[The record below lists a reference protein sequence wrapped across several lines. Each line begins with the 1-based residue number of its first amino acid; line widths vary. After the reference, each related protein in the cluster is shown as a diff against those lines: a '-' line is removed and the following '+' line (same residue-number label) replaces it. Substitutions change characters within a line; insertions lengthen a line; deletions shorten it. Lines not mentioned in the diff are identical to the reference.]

1 LRDVMTYETEDGDR
15 AGMAFIEPRSKD
27 DLRRRAA
34 AFAAWAEAT
43 CGLIGRSPDYMNACM
58 MMVGAA
64 AVHLGAHDPVFGER
78 ARNIYLDARRRDL
91 CFTHTFIPAHVD
103 RNRPPSEQPA
113 SLRVLRET
121 SEGPI
126 VSGARVVATLA
137 PFSDA
142 NLVIL
147 GGPLNLEN
155 DPGAESM
162 AIAFTCPA
170 NAPGLRW
177 SCRDVLDHE
186 RPLYDAPLAG
196 RIDEQDALAIFEEV
210 LVPWENVFV
219 YRDLEIYNRQFQ
231 HYRLNES
238 LGHQVLIKNIAKTR
252 FLFGLAHLIAESK
265 QINGFIN
272 VQERLGDFVIFL
284 ANLEALAIAAVEGA
298 VQDPANGLWYANPR
312 AVYAGL
318 RLYPEYYPKMIDH
331 LIQLGASDFV
341 VMPPAGTLAALGD
354 DAEHLFAGAAEH
366 AREKVALFRL
376 AWDVAGS
383 GWGGRQEL
391 YERFFFGDTT
401 IMKAQGYLREDKT
414 APAAMVQRLLRGNG
428 TPEQPF
434 PVD

>member
-1 LRDVMTYETEDGDR
+1 MNSWNEPGSARRSMRSRTVSLPCACWRATPSGPPMRRASSRRRCSSSTSGIQVIDLSPSSPLKGASDPPCNVRTSPTGRHRSFKFNLSGTIGACPQQATALDSPSVRPYRAPRIGPASTSCAETEVAMPVRSGAQYLAGLRDGRRVLCDGRWVGDVTAEPGFRNTARAIAQFYDFQNRPALRDVMTYETEDGDR

-219 YRDLEIYNRQFQ
+219 YRDLEI
-231 HYRLNES
+231 
-238 LGHQVLIKNIAKTR
+238 
-252 FLFGLAHLIAESK
+252 
-265 QINGFIN
+265 
-272 VQERLGDFVIFL
+272 
-284 ANLEALAIAAVEGA
+284 
-298 VQDPANGLWYANPR
+298 
-312 AVYAGL
+312 
-318 RLYPEYYPKMIDH
+318 
-331 LIQLGASDFV
+331 
-341 VMPPAGTLAALGD
+341 
-354 DAEHLFAGAAEH
+354 
-366 AREKVALFRL
+366 
-376 AWDVAGS
+376 
-383 GWGGRQEL
+383 
-391 YERFFFGDTT
+391 
-401 IMKAQGYLREDKT
+401 
-414 APAAMVQRLLRGNG
+414 
-428 TPEQPF
+428 
-434 PVD
+434 